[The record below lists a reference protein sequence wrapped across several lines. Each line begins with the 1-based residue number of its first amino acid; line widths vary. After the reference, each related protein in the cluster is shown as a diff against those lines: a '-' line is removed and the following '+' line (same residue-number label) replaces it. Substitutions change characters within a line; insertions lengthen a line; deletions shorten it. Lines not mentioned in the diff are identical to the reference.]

1 MKETGI
7 ILGQEYKWM
16 VNGQIAIVIG
26 YDETRGFPFHIFVCN
41 SFGKL
46 TSYRCVSR
54 MELSTFPGSKKYPVF
69 SKENSVH
76 GGKQS

>member
-7 ILGQEYKWM
+7 ILGQEYKWI

-26 YDETRGFPFHIFVCN
+26 YDETRAFPFDIFVCN
-41 SFGKL
+41 CLERL
-46 TSYRCVSR
+46 TSYRCASR

-69 SKENSVH
+69 IDESN
-76 GGKQS
+76 